1 MKNDKK
7 NLILQA
13 ACAAFTESGYE
24 KSSIE
29 SISRRAGVAQ
39 GLARYHFVNKETL
52 YFNALSFVM
61 TGLRNQLQSDVGA
74 LSLDKSE
81 ATKKFVRSYMAFT
94 SDASTGYAMVYREP
108 PFVMLS
114 NPEHMSAL
122 SSLSQEIVQILA
134 RKLSTNNDPEA
145 AFRMAAYVVT
155 SLHGVQRA
163 RFSPVYKALVDIDEL
178 ADFFAGAVQSLSGED
193 CKDRIS
199 AHAILSNPV
208 RGCI

>member
-13 ACAAFTESGYE
+13 ACSAFTESGYE

-52 YFNALSFVM
+52 YFNALMYVM
-61 TGLRNQLQSDVGA
+61 TGLRDQLQCDVGV
-74 LSLDKSE
+74 LSLDMRES
-81 ATKKFVRSYMAFT
+81 TKEFVRSYMAFT

-108 PFVMLS
+108 PFAMFS
-114 NPEHMSAL
+114 NPEQMSAL
-122 SSLSQEIVQILA
+122 ASLSLEVVQLLA
-134 RKLSTNNDPEA
+134 GKLSTNKGPEA
-145 AFRMAAYVVT
+145 AFRLAAYVVT

-163 RFSPVYKALVDIDEL
+163 RFSPVYRELVDIDEL
-178 ADFFAGAVQSLSGED
+178 ADFFAGAVQSLSGEGCD
-193 CKDRIS
+193 DRIS
-199 AHAILSNPV
+199 EQTILSSPI
-208 RGCI
+208 RGCK